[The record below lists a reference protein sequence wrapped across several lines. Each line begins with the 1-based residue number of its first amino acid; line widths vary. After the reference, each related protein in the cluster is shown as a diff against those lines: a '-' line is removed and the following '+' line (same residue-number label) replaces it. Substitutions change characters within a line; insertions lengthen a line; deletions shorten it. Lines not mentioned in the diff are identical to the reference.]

1 MTRHLARL
9 ADIAY
14 RRRGRVI
21 LAWIAA
27 AVVIIGVGSSLAG
40 EYNADYNTPGS
51 ESKAASDLTERSFG
65 GYSGQEIYV
74 VWKDPAGA
82 ERPASQERVDAFL
95 AEAGQVAHVARPTPT
110 RLSED
115 GTIGST
121 TLPLT
126 IEGWDVPKE
135 DGEKLIAAAEKY
147 SGDGLEIRLG
157 GDPIR
162 DAQEQASPEGIG
174 FLGAAIV
181 LLIAFGSVV
190 AAGLPLLIAL
200 VGLGI
205 TSGGLIVLL
214 ANVVDVP
221 DWTTAVSGLIGI
233 GVGVDYALL
242 VLTRFRAAMSD
253 GKDRH
258 DAVVEAVTTAGRSVI
273 IAGCT
278 VVIAVL
284 GLFLTGLP
292 YMYGVAIS
300 ASLAVLVVM
309 LAAVSLLPALLSY
322 LGPRVDRLKLPFL
335 GRALKAEGNGE
346 SPAARWSHAV
356 QRRPWTAA
364 ILATVVLLA
373 LAIPALDMRL
383 GFPDA
388 GNDPPN
394 TMTRQAYDLNAEGFG
409 AGTNGPLV
417 IAAELPDAG
426 AQATIGSFAE
436 RLRAERGVAFVADP
450 QINREG
456 DAAIVTVA
464 PRGSPQDA
472 ETEALVNRL
481 REDVIPEALRGSGVT
496 AQIGGVTAA
505 LEDQSE
511 YVTDRM
517 PVFIA
522 GVVGLS
528 FLLLLVAFHSPL
540 ISLKAAVMNLLS
552 VGAAYG
558 VMTLVAKGGAV
569 GELVGIDREVPIAP
583 FMPVMMFAI
592 LFGLSMD
599 YEVFLISRIR
609 EEYLKDGN
617 TRRAVADGLAKTARV
632 ITAAAAIMVVVFL
645 AFLAAPD
652 VFLKLFGVGLASA
665 IFLDAT
671 IVRMVL
677 VPAVMQLLGRLNWWI
692 PGGWSGSCRGWTSS
706 ASPWARR
713 AGPRGGRYNPAGC
726 RATNPAVDRIE
737 ACQREPVTR
746 VPLVSKRTPATT
758 RKTWPGLDQIVI
770 QRPGP
775 GEPQLIR
782 RPESRGP
789 ASRPAEAS
797 AKETEPEQS

>member
-14 RRRGRVI
+14 RRRGRIV

-40 EYNADYNTPGS
+40 EYQADYNTPGS
-51 ESKAASDLTERSFG
+51 ESKAASELTEERFG
-65 GYSGQEIYV
+65 GYSGQEVYV
-74 VWKDPAGA
+74 VWKHPAGA
-82 ERPASQERVDAFL
+82 RSPGAQERVDAFL
-95 AEAGQVAHVARPTPT
+95 ADAKQVEHIGEPTPI
-110 RLSED
+110 RVSRE
-115 GTIGST
+115 GSIGAT

-126 IEGWDVPKE
+126 VAGWDVPKE
-135 DGEKLIAAAEKY
+135 DGEKLIAAAEKN
-147 SGDGLEIRLG
+147 SRDGLQIKLG
-157 GDPIR
+157 GDPIYQ
-162 DAQEQASPEGIG
+162 AQEQTSPEGIG

-190 AAGLPLLIAL
+190 AAGLPLVIAL
-200 VGLGI
+200 IGLGI
-205 TSGGLIVLL
+205 SSGGLILLL

-233 GVGVDYALL
+233 GVGIDYALL
-242 VLTRFRAAMSD
+242 VLTRFRAAMNE

-258 DAVVEAVTTAGRSVI
+258 DAVVEAVTTAGRSVV
-273 IAGCT
+273 IAGAT

-284 GLFLTGLP
+284 GLCLTALP

-300 ASLAVLVVM
+300 ASFAVLVVM
-309 LAAVSLLPALLSY
+309 LAAITLLPALLSY
-322 LGPRVDRLKLPFL
+322 LGPRVDRLRLPFL
-335 GRALKAEGNGE
+335 GRTLKTEGNGE

-364 ILATVVLLA
+364 IAATAVLLA
-373 LAIPALDMRL
+373 LAAPALGMRL

-388 GNDPPN
+388 GNDPPD
-394 TMTRQAYDLNAEGFG
+394 TMTRQAYDLNTEGFG
-409 AGTNGPLV
+409 PGTNGPLV
-417 IAAELPDAG
+417 IAAELPGPAAKARIDA
-426 AQATIGSFAE
+426 FAE
-436 RLRAERGVAFVADP
+436 RLRDERGVAFVATP
-450 QINREG
+450 QINAEG
-456 DAAIVTVA
+456 NAAVITVI
-464 PRGSPQDA
+464 PTGSPQDE
-472 ETEALVNRL
+472 ETEELVNRL
-481 REDVIPEALRGSGVT
+481 RADVVPEALRASGIT
-496 AQIGGVTAA
+496 ARIGGVTAA

-511 YVTDRM
+511 YIKDRM

-540 ISLKAAVMNLLS
+540 ISLKAGVMNLLS
-552 VGAAYG
+552 VCAAYG

-569 GELVGIDREVPIAP
+569 GELIGIDREVPVAP

-609 EEYLKDGN
+609 EEYLKDGD

-652 VFLKLFGVGLASA
+652 VFLKLFGIGLASA

-677 VPAVMQLLGRLNWWI
+677 VPAVMQLLGSRNWWI
-692 PGGWSGSCRGWTSS
+692 PNWLERIL
-706 ASPWARR
+706 
-713 AGPRGGRYNPAGC
+713 PRLDVERVAIGTAEGRP
-726 RATNPAVDRIE
+726 
-737 ACQREPVTR
+737 
-746 VPLVSKRTPATT
+746 
-758 RKTWPGLDQIVI
+758 
-770 QRPGP
+770 
-775 GEPQLIR
+775 
-782 RPESRGP
+782 
-789 ASRPAEAS
+789 
-797 AKETEPEQS
+797 